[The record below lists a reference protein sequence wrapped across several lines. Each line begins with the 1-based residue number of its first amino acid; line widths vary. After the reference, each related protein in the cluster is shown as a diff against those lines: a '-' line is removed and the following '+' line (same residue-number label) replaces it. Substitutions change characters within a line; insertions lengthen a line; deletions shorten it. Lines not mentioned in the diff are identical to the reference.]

1 MARAVIGRPEL
12 LVADEPTG
20 NVDQD
25 MAFRLMHLFDE
36 LNRLGTTVLVATHD
50 PLLMSRVP
58 SARTMRLE
66 RGRLVNGDTR
76 DIAAQPPVART
87 ASLSR
92 PSPWARPQA
101 CFRRSPPFPCCR
113 C

>member
-1 MARAVIGRPEL
+1 MRISDWSSDVCSSDLVAIARAVIGRPEL

-76 DIAAQPPVART
+76 DIAPQPPVART
-87 ASLSR
+87 GS
-92 PSPWARPQA
+92 
-101 CFRRSPPFPCCR
+101 
-113 C
+113 